1 MVLFAKRRLLCE
13 RRLARLTSGT
23 PTWTFTGS
31 TVGISGSCTSCTGMT
46 LTATLAPMEYGC
58 FPEITASYMVDG
70 LTSAPAGIMIL
81 SFWMNNSFS
90 PTTNQ
95 PVDNLAVGTTGY
107 ISNWYF
113 QMVDSCGTPL
123 QYVNMH
129 EAFSN
134 EMSVYLNTNWFFPTA
149 NAWNVSDVGGFLD
162 SVGFAGSSGYM
173 PTPLTPQ
180 SPLGSTEVLSA
191 TQQFF
196 LDSPITGISLSAR
209 KHMQFHYQDHGV
221 DN

>member
-1 MVLFAKRRLLCE
+1 
-13 RRLARLTSGT
+13 LTIWQLEQPDINQIGIFK
-23 PTWTFTGS
+23 WS
-31 TVGISGSCTSCTGMT
+31 T
-46 LTATLAPMEYGC
+46 
-58 FPEITASYMVDG
+58 
-70 LTSAPAGIMIL
+70 
-81 SFWMNNSFS
+81 
-90 PTTNQ
+90 
-95 PVDNLAVGTTGY
+95 AV
-107 ISNWYF
+107 
-113 QMVDSCGTPL
+113 GTPL

-134 EMSVYLNTNWFFPTA
+134 ESPVYPNTNWFFPTA
-149 NAWNVSDVGGFLD
+149 NSWNVSDVGGFLD
-162 SVGFAGSSGYM
+162 SVGFAGSSGYV

-209 KHMQFHYQDHGV
+209 RHMQFHYQDHGV